1 MSNIPEYSVSEIS
14 LSIKTSLESQFNR
27 VKIKGEISGLTV
39 AKSGHIYL
47 TLKDQEAT
55 LSSIIWKS
63 RANLLEIMPEEGLEV
78 IALGKIS
85 TYMPRSNYNFI
96 IENISFA
103 GEGAL
108 LKLIEQRKKKLE
120 KLGFFDEKNKK
131 KLPYIPNIIGIITS
145 PTGAVIED
153 MKKRIKERFPSN
165 LLLWP
170 VAVQGKSAEKEIEN
184 AITGFNLLEIKPD
197 VIILARGG
205 GSLED
210 LMSFNSENIATAIY
224 KSNIP
229 IISAVGHET
238 DFSISDFVAD
248 YRASTPTAAADIIV
262 PERKELWK
270 KIQYITENKKNYL
283 DNLINLKTYKLDTL
297 EARVV
302 EPKIFL
308 SNLEEKLKNECEKI
322 INFISSYM
330 KRIESL
336 INSLNLL
343 KQDKK
348 IKDYN
353 IKLAKQF
360 NYFKQSFSVLIKK
373 KSDIMENKIKILQ
386 SSSYERWLEKGFV
399 VVKGKDN
406 KLIKNLRMLR
416 NYKDVILNFSDGK
429 ALAKIEKHDNNK

>member
-14 LSIKTSLESQFNR
+14 FSIKTSLESQFNR

-63 RANLLEIMPEEGLEV
+63 RASLLEIMPEEGLEV

-120 KLGFFDEKNKK
+120 NLGFFAEKNKK

-165 LLLWP
+165 ILLWP
-170 VAVQGKSAEKEIEN
+170 VAVQGSNSEKEIES
-184 AITGFNLLEIKPD
+184 AIKGFNLLEIKPD
-197 VIILARGG
+197 VIIIARGG

-224 KSNIP
+224 QSNIP

-248 YRASTPTAAADIIV
+248 YRASTPTAAADIVV
-262 PERKELWK
+262 PERGELSK
-270 KIQYITENKKNYL
+270 KIQYLTENKKNYV
-283 DNLINLKTYKLDTL
+283 DNLINLNTYKLDTL
-297 EARVV
+297 EARIL

-308 SNLEEKLKNECEKI
+308 DSLQEKLNNECEKI
-322 INFISSYM
+322 ISFISNYM

-336 INSLNLL
+336 IHSLNLL
-343 KQDKK
+343 KQDRK
-348 IKDYN
+348 IKEYN
-353 IKLAKQF
+353 INLIKQF
-360 NYFKQSFSVLIKK
+360 NHFKQSFNIFVKK
-373 KSDIMENKIKILQ
+373 KLDTLENKVRILQ
-386 SSSYERWLEKGFV
+386 SSSYQRWLEKGFV
-399 VVKGKDN
+399 VVKSKDD
-406 KLIKNLRMLR
+406 KLIKNLRMLK
-416 NYKDVILNFSDGK
+416 NYKNVILNFSDGK
-429 ALAKIEKHDNNK
+429 AAAKIEKYDNES